1 MTPHPYSC
9 LMAQQAGRTPP
20 KYRRIADDLRARIES
35 GEYPLDAQLP
45 TKAEMMAGYGA
56 AIGTIDNALKVLARE
71 GLVESVQGV
80 GTFARKPREAEPSP
94 EFRELVAQI
103 RLLTDRMAAAEAWM
117 ARQEDRGE

>member
-9 LMAQQAGRTPP
+9 LMAQQAGKTPP

-71 GLVESVQGV
+71 GLAESVQGV
-80 GTFARKPREAEPSP
+80 GTFVRKPAGGLSEYDAVMSRIGELAE
-94 EFRELVAQI
+94 EV
-103 RLLTDRMAAAEAWM
+103 
-117 ARQEDRGE
+117 RQLRGEVAAMKRAAGQ